1 MKLLARPPRIKVL
14 EAAGCIGD
22 NRVKIVDSS
31 RAVVSSSTGERKYR
45 VILLEE
51 GQGVF
56 RAYSDDNGT
65 VYKGYVGYPIIAF
78 MGTNCTS
85 EPFRASTGVSPG
97 FTLPPPRSPG
107 FWSHG
112 SDSGPFGTPP
122 LAALRRLRACRFPYA
137 YGALTPLGS
146 PLPWTPRPVFQD
158 GRHDPGP
165 PALYSRVAPVSFGGL
180 HSFRAVP
187 YVAARFQALF
197 TPLAGCFSAFPHGT

>member
-51 GQGVF
+51 EQGVF

-78 MGTNCTS
+78 MILRGYLPIDNVIVKAFTGIPWKELNEKYKKYS
-85 EPFRASTGVSPG
+85 IVENIVISRAEKTGISRNIIDDYINVILKKLGIYKIYFDESLPST
-97 FTLPPPRSPG
+97 
-107 FWSHG
+107 WS
-112 SDSGPFGTPP
+112 
-122 LAALRRLRACRFPYA
+122 
-137 YGALTPLGS
+137 
-146 PLPWTPRPVFQD
+146 
-158 GRHDPGP
+158 
-165 PALYSRVAPVSFGGL
+165 
-180 HSFRAVP
+180 
-187 YVAARFQALF
+187 
-197 TPLAGCFSAFPHGT
+197 